1 MLPVPVRLDWSAL
14 TDRAVLKIVEME
26 RSVSTERDVLN
37 RFVLSRVRMMLI
49 MTADASAD
57 SDSSKSKTSAAI
69 LSV

>member
-1 MLPVPVRLDWSAL
+1 M
-14 TDRAVLKIVEME
+14 LKIVEME